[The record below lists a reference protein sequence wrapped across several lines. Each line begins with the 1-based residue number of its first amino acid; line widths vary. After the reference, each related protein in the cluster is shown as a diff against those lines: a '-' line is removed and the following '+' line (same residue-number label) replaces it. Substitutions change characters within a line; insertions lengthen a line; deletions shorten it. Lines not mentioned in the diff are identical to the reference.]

1 MNCSGHHNGQAHKAA
16 SASRTRSSSG
26 SFSVFFSFSVR
37 FAGRYGQRPSR
48 TAVNIAFFLNLLL
61 PFVFRKVARADQH
74 QNTHSERTSRPP
86 LLYPTFVALVPN
98 PLRHHP
104 CGGQVFHGIL
114 AVLSTTGAC
123 RCGLCNGW
131 VGVMGVRAC
140 VRAGGWVGGGH
151 HGCHG
156 SAIVICRREPHV
168 HDHLGT
174 DMHMHMSMR
183 TVPSSHAMHQCM
195 MPWLHDAYHHE
206 CIMHRFVAGC

>member
-1 MNCSGHHNGQAHKAA
+1 MLRGHAA
-16 SASRTRSSSG
+16 PPAAPPSSS
-26 SFSVFFSFSVR
+26 
-37 FAGRYGQRPSR
+37 PSR
-48 TAVNIAFFLNLLL
+48 CASPVVTVSDPHVQRSTSFFLNLLL

-123 RCGLCNGW
+123 CCGLCNGW
-131 VGVMGVRAC
+131 VGVTSVRAC

-156 SAIVICRREPHV
+156 SAIVICRHEPHV

-174 DMHMHMSMR
+174 DMHTHMSMR

-195 MPWLHDAYHHE
+195 MPYV
-206 CIMHRFVAGC
+206 VA